1 MDPKVIFMLLHVL
14 LHSSVPAG
22 TAFVRVC
29 VLIARRI
36 NRFATSVTIDACE
49 CFDLM

>member
-29 VLIARRI
+29 VACRI